1 MEWWRDVMVTKE
13 GAPELAANVS
23 RSEQLRAASDALS
36 REQVLAAL
44 ESIRQ
49 ASQDLERNVN
59 PRLALEGMMLS
70 LPRVSNTTGEAA

>member
-1 MEWWRDVMVTKE
+1 M
-13 GAPELAANVS
+13 
-23 RSEQLRAASDALS
+23 RAASDALS
-36 REQVLAAL
+36 RAQVLAVL

-70 LPRVSNTTGEAA
+70 LPRVPNTTGEAA